1 VAVVKCNS
9 LNAEQTLALV
19 EQSHIIV
26 DVHHP
31 GQNGL
36 TMRTIESLGAHKKL
50 ITTNSSVVQCD
61 FFHSDNIIVI
71 DRLSPVIPP
80 AFFTS
85 EYQTIAK
92 PIYRKYSLAEWLQE
106 IFA

>member
-1 VAVVKCNS
+1 MAVVKWNS

-19 EQSHIIV
+19 AQSHVVV
-26 DVHHP
+26 DVHHL

-36 TMRTIESLGAHKKL
+36 TMRTIGSLGAHKKL
-50 ITTNSSVVQCD
+50 ITTNSSVVQYD

-80 AFFTS
+80 VFFTS
-85 EYQTIAK
+85 EYQPIAK
-92 PIYRKYSLAEWLQE
+92 PIYRKYSLAE
-106 IFA
+106 